1 MAMKFQYDE
10 QGDSFVYFVLA
21 FLVLLLVPSSYFF
34 WPRLEVNGEQFLPSE
49 TSLCLSNSMKMPHVH
64 LLYVL

>member
-21 FLVLLLVPSSYFF
+21 FLLLILVPSTYVF
-34 WPRLEVNGEQFLPSE
+34 WPRADNKGKKLSVQFGNLRFSHFSPI
-49 TSLCLSNSMKMPHVH
+49 KF
-64 LLYVL
+64 